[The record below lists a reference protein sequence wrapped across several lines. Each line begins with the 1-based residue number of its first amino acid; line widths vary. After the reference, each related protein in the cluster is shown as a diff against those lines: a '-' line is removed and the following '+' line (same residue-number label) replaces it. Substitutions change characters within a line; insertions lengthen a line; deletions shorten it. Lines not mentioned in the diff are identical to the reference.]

1 MPALEYVENTVVV
14 CELTLAGVGVE
25 VLVLTEGETE
35 IEVDFDLLFDVAVE
49 TTVNTEVE
57 LLSLPPEYVFETDF
71 VGVLTLEKVKRAT
84 LEDID
89 VGVPVLVL
97 ETSML
102 KYMYLHLKM

>member
-49 TTVNTEVE
+49 TPVILKLNNFRCHRNMS
-57 LLSLPPEYVFETDF
+57 LKLILSVC
-71 VGVLTLEKVKRAT
+71 
-84 LEDID
+84 
-89 VGVPVLVL
+89 
-97 ETSML
+97 S
-102 KYMYLHLKM
+102 HLKRLKEPH